1 MCGNKREWCECVVS
15 VSYMKSDPPSSA
27 ALSGPVR
34 NGYERKVILGALR
47 DIPPSQG
54 LNPGDGSESQQLLIV
69 FEALAPWIAWLIKP
83 RICKALAFVYQMEI
97 CFLSFATQ
105 PTYLR

>member
-1 MCGNKREWCECVVS
+1 MT
-15 VSYMKSDPPSSA
+15 PPSSA

-34 NGYERKVILGALR
+34 SGYEEKVILGALR

-83 RICKALAFVYQMEI
+83 RVSKTLTFMYQMEV
-97 CFLSFATQ
+97 CFLGFATQ
-105 PTYLR
+105 PAYLR